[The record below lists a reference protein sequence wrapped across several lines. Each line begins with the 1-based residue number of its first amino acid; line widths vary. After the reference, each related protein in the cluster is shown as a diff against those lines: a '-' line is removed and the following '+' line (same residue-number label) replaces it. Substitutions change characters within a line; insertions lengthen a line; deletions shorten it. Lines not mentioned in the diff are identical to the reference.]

1 MSERTVLVVDVGGSH
16 VKALVSTASEPRRFR
31 SGKSLTAASMVERV
45 LALVDGWSYDVVSVG
60 VPAQVVADRVVHDPV
75 NLASGWS
82 GFDLENAFGKPT
94 RVVNDAAMQALGSY
108 EGGRMLYLG
117 LGTGLGSAMVVEG
130 IVEPMELGH
139 LPYRKETYED
149 YVGKRGLKRLGR
161 SKWEK
166 HVHEIVAAFAA
177 ALQPDYVVLG
187 GGQIDLLREL
197 PAGTRPGDNKNAF
210 VGGFRLWD
218 DEAPP
223 RAEPP

>member
-149 YVGKRGLKRLGR
+149 YVGKRGLNRLGR
-161 SKWEK
+161 SRWEK